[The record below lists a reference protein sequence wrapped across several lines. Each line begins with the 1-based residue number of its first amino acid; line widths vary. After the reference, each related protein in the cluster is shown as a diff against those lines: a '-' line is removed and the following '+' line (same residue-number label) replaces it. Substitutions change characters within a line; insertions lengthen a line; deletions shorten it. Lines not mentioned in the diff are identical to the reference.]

1 MAGLA
6 QSVEGLNRK
15 EARPPSEEGRALHAD
30 HLWTPR
36 QLFPGSPPRR
46 LPLRILKLSA
56 FHFRVKIS
64 HPQQPQGCAASLAL
78 AVRLCAFEKATA
90 GGQVAGPL
98 GLVAGAGVG
107 FPLSARRGQR
117 APHPQRPRFPGGAS
131 LSSPS
136 SPAPRPPPPRDPCSS
151 DTCGLQP

>member
-36 QLFPGSPPRR
+36 QLFPGSPARR
-46 LPLRILKLSA
+46 LTLRILKLSA

-64 HPQQPQGCAASLAL
+64 HPQQPQGCAASLAADQFSVCL
-78 AVRLCAFEKATA
+78 SLSFLHRPGGGGGTGGHSEEATA
-90 GGQVAGPL
+90 LQL
-98 GLVAGAGVG
+98 LEGAFGE
-107 FPLSARRGQR
+107 
-117 APHPQRPRFPGGAS
+117 
-131 LSSPS
+131 
-136 SPAPRPPPPRDPCSS
+136 
-151 DTCGLQP
+151 